1 MSATT
6 AKKTRATPCKWS
18 WPETHYFILKM
29 RDNGKNWDKLAD
41 EMQKILH
48 NGQKR
53 SKEQL
58 QNHLDA
64 LKKPGSILK
73 KPFKP
78 EEFSAPDEPVTEL
91 QLATLQQEHDAL
103 QKRLQREHDEAAAA
117 LKEIEAGEVLAKSGK
132 KRSIE
137 EMSGLIKAAENER
150 KKVRKERQEEAKNL
164 ANTEREVQ
172 HRLLGFLDHCQQE
185 IATSGKI
192 LNVLLMSLTQQMP
205 DIIPQITEHLRVV
218 NNTNQVSSNTNQV
231 RSDKPPPL
239 MEDLDDGDEVV
250 EQGTIDCDL

>member
-29 RDNGKNWDKLAD
+29 RDTGKNWDKLAD

-73 KPFKP
+73 KSFVP
-78 EEFSAPDEPVTEL
+78 EEFSAPDEPVTEV
-91 QLATLQQEHDAL
+91 QLSTLRQEHEAL
-103 QKRLQREHDEAAAA
+103 QKRLEKEHSEASTA
-117 LKEIEAGEVLAKSGK
+117 LKEIEAGEVLARSSK

-137 EMSGLIKAAENER
+137 EMSGLITASENER

-164 ANTEREVQ
+164 ANTERQVQ
-172 HRLLGFLDHCQQE
+172 HRLLGFLEHCQQE
-185 IATSGKI
+185 IQTSGKI
-192 LNVLLMSLTQQMP
+192 LNVLLMALTQQMP
-205 DIIPQITEHLRVV
+205 EIIPQVTEHLRAV
-218 NNTNQVSSNTNQV
+218 NNTNQVSSNTNQGH
-231 RSDKPPPL
+231 DQPPPL
-239 MEDLDDGDEVV
+239 VEDLDDGDEVIA
-250 EQGTIDCDL
+250 QGNC